1 MKSLSNILTTV
12 VAIGFLGIY
21 AMAMMPP
28 SEVRD
33 LAAPV
38 GIIEISLDSFPD
50 KFVGHGSG
58 AFISS
63 TKFLTAGHVVKELTT
78 IDIKNP
84 ITGRIRMEDGT
95 IFKIHNIAKASVV
108 DLAIV
113 TIQEEYT
120 GYIPP
125 LVCEDAKRGTTLTTI
140 GAPLSFEFVETKIM
154 VSGGVINA
162 DIKESKTQQQTEP
175 QTYSN
180 ILDSPN
186 RNPPRLNEPK
196 RRFPKD
202 LKLFE
207 ETKEERQSMNV
218 AGTEFFQG
226 IALPGQSGS
235 PVFTD
240 DGNIIGV
247 ITITITEDKIGS
259 FTGLGL
265 YVKTSSAC
273 GFLTGLTTK

>member
-1 MKSLSNILTTV
+1 MKTLSSIITASV
-12 VAIGFLGIY
+12 VIGFLGIY
-21 AMAMMPP
+21 VTVLIPP
-28 SEVRD
+28 SEIKD

-38 GIIEISLDSFPD
+38 GILEISLDSFPD
-50 KFVGHGSG
+50 KYVGHGSG

-63 TKFLTAGHVVKELTT
+63 TKFLTAAHVAKDLVTT
-78 IDIKNP
+78 NSENP
-84 ITGRIRMEDGT
+84 ITGRIRMENGT
-95 IFKIHNIAKASVV
+95 IYTINNIAMAKVV

-113 TIQEEYT
+113 TIQEEYN
-120 GYIPP
+120 GYVPP
-125 LVCEDAKRGTTLTTI
+125 LVCEDVKRGTELTTI

-154 VSGGVINA
+154 VAGGVINA
-162 DIKESKTQQQTEP
+162 DIKESNMQQKMEP
-175 QTYSN
+175 LSYSN
-180 ILDSPN
+180 IIDSPN
-186 RNPPRLNEPK
+186 RNPLRLEPK
-196 RRFPKD
+196 RKFPKD

-207 ETKEERQSMNV
+207 ETKEEEKSMNI

-235 PVFTD
+235 PVYTK

-247 ITITITEDKIGS
+247 ITVTITEDKIGS